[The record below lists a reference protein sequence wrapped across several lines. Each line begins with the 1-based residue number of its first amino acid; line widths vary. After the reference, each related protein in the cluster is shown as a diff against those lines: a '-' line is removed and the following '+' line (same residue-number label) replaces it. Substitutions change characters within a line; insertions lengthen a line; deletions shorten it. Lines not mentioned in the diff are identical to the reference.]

1 METVESRLDPT
12 AMSVANAARLLTAGG
27 GREISV
33 EMLEED
39 LAEGAPRNADG
50 TINLVHYGAW
60 LIKGMSNRAD

>member
-1 METVESRLDPT
+1 MEAEARLDPT
-12 AMSVANAARLLTAGG
+12 ALSLANAARLLTVVG

-33 EMLEED
+33 EMLEQD
-39 LAEGAPRNADG
+39 LAEGAPRNGDG